1 MRHLPSAV
9 FLVTI
14 CVPCLAS
21 AAQPPAA
28 QPPAAMQSQGAASA
42 IMQPSLDTLTQALEV
57 LRPERWKAP
66 DAIKQET
73 GSNIDSIH
81 RDIQTTLPQL
91 LATADAAP
99 NSVSQLLPAYR
110 NVEALYDVLLRVAQV
125 ANLAAP
131 GQQSAAIDHARASLE
146 DARRTLGDRLNSA
159 ALGQDQQVHRLQ
171 AALRAV
177 PPPAAPVVC
186 PTPAPVKKPRRR
198 RKPVAKPA
206 PKPATSTQQ
215 SNPQNGTSAA
225 H

>member
-1 MRHLPSAV
+1 MQAQG
-9 FLVTI
+9 T
-14 CVPCLAS
+14 AS
-21 AAQPPAA
+21 AT
-28 QPPAAMQSQGAASA
+28 
-42 IMQPSLDTLTQALEV
+42 MQPSLDTLTQALEV
-57 LRPERWKAP
+57 LRPERWKAS

-91 LATADAAP
+91 LAAADAAP

-110 NVEALYDVLLRVAQV
+110 NVEALYDVLLRVVQV

-146 DARRTLGDRLNSA
+146 DARRALGDHLNST
-159 ALGQDQQVHRLQ
+159 ALTQEQQVHRLQ

-198 RKPVAKPA
+198 RKPVAKKPA
-206 PKPATSTQQ
+206 QPATSTPQNGQ
-215 SNPQNGTSAA
+215 TNQQNGTSAA